1 MVYRIKREIGKET
14 LFDRVRN
21 HADNVEIRR
30 WDRMDRTLD
39 TENIKRG
46 GIRIISK
53 STRLLSR
60 RSKTKLLKNTR
71 RNESHSFRFLIC
83 YNLAITDFGSSE
95 TGTRNEK

>member
-1 MVYRIKREIGKET
+1 MPRTTLKSPSVTDSVRIDRGIYEELLLICGVSNKKRNRKET

-46 GIRIISK
+46 GIRIQFQSP
-53 STRLLSR
+53 RVFFPVDR
-60 RSKTKLLKNTR
+60 R
-71 RNESHSFRFLIC
+71 RN
-83 YNLAITDFGSSE
+83 Y
-95 TGTRNEK
+95 